1 MKVAMIGHKQ
11 IPSRVGGVEVV
22 VENLSEQL
30 VKKGI
35 EVDAY
40 NRKSK
45 YQKKYKQ
52 YKGIQIYEVFTVQRK
67 SLDAIVAT
75 FFATLKALRR
85 NYDVYHY
92 HAEGPCLMLWLPHLF
107 HKRVVVTI
115 HGLDWQRAK
124 WGKLASRML
133 LAGEKFAVKYADEII
148 VLSQNIKKYFQDTY
162 GRETIFIPNG
172 VSKATYRKASLI
184 KQNYGLTENGYLLF
198 LARIVPEK
206 GLHYLIE
213 AYKKMNTEIPLVIAG
228 DWQYSVEYGR
238 KIQQMCEKIPN
249 IIMTGFVQGEM
260 LYELFSNALL
270 YILPSEV
277 EGMAVSLL
285 EAMSYGKCCLVSDIP
300 ENMEIARGYV
310 EAFRSGDAND
320 LKEKLEKILQEPKKR
335 EILGKKAQE
344 YVLSQYNWEQIT
356 DATIKVYEGK

>member
-22 VENLSEQL
+22 VEKLSEQL

-35 EVDAY
+35 QVDAY
-40 NRKSK
+40 NRKSR
-45 YQKKYKQ
+45 YQKKYSQ
-52 YKGIQIYEVFTVQRK
+52 YKGIRIYEVFTVQKK
-67 SLDAIVAT
+67 SLDAIVAA
-75 FFATLKALRR
+75 FFATLKALRG
-85 NYDVYHY
+85 NYDIYHY
-92 HAEGPCLMLWLPHLF
+92 HAEGPCLMLWLPHAF
-107 HKRVVVTI
+107 HKRLVVTV

-133 LAGEKFAVKYADEII
+133 LAGEKAAVKYADEII
-148 VLSQNIKKYFQDTY
+148 VLSQNVKNYFRETY
-162 GRETIFIPNG
+162 GRETVYIPNG
-172 VSKATYRKASLI
+172 VSKAEFRKAKLI
-184 KQNYGLTENGYLLF
+184 KRKYGLTENGYLLF

-213 AYKKMNTEIPLVIAG
+213 AYNKLDTQIPLVIGG
-228 DWQYSVEYGR
+228 DWQYSVEYG
-238 KIQQMCEKIPN
+238 KEIQEMCKGNPN
-249 IIMTGFVQGEM
+249 IILTGFVEGET

-277 EGMAVSLL
+277 EGMAISLL

-300 ENMEIARGYV
+300 ENLEIAEGYV
-310 EAFRSGDAND
+310 ESFRSGDTED
-320 LKEKLEKILQEPKKR
+320 LREKLENILREPEKR
-335 EILGKKAQE
+335 EKLGKEAQE
-344 YVLSQYNWEQIT
+344 YVLARYNWEQIA